1 MSIGDND
8 VSKWHLNVLLLRSY
22 VLHCFTF
29 HSAWCC
35 FVSSNSNTVQRGVF
49 CLCVSG
55 NGWIAVRL
63 EEEEEE
69 EKAKQT
75 VESFHCT
82 LLSKWLSLLP
92 WCAGCSSSCTSS
104 TKFSVR
110 VLLLLFFCCFFISS
124 WLFNRVILPRVLV
137 IWSIYLFFSSLRH
150 YCYLLPGIC
159 LCAL

>member
-1 MSIGDND
+1 MYSCWDHMYCIASHFILPD
-8 VSKWHLNVLLLRSY
+8 VVLFLLIQTQ
-22 VLHCFTF
+22 FKEGF
-29 HSAWCC
+29 
-35 FVSSNSNTVQRGVF
+35 F